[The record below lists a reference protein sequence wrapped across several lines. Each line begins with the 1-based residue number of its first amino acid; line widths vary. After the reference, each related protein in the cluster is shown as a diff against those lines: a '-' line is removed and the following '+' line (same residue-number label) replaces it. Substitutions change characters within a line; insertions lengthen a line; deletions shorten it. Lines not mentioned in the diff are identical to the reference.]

1 MRWAIPDIKIFESN
15 SSLSKKVVFAEY
27 VFHWG
32 DFSVILFILLSVSLK
47 IIILH
52 SFLLFLL
59 FYCQTAEL
67 ALIETVASQ
76 DDICNKWECLSAAS

>member
-32 DFSVILFILLSVSLK
+32 DFSVILFILLSMSLK
-47 IIILH
+47 IILH

-59 FYCQTAEL
+59 FYHQTVEL

>member
-32 DFSVILFILLSVSLK
+32 DFSVILFILLSMSFK
-47 IIILH
+47 IILH

-59 FYCQTAEL
+59 FYRQTAEL

-76 DDICNKWECLSAAS
+76 DDICNK

>member
-1 MRWAIPDIKIFESN
+1 MRWAIPDIKIFENN

-32 DFSVILFILLSVSLK
+32 DFSVILFILLSMSFK
-47 IIILH
+47 IILH

-59 FYCQTAEL
+59 FYRQTAEL

-76 DDICNKWECLSAAS
+76 DDICNK

>member
-32 DFSVILFILLSVSLK
+32 DFSVILFILLSMSLK
-47 IIILH
+47 IILH

-59 FYCQTAEL
+59 FYRQTVEL

>member
-32 DFSVILFILLSVSLK
+32 DFSVILFILLSMSFK
-47 IIILH
+47 IILH

-59 FYCQTAEL
+59 FYRQTGEL

-76 DDICNKWECLSAAS
+76 DDICNK